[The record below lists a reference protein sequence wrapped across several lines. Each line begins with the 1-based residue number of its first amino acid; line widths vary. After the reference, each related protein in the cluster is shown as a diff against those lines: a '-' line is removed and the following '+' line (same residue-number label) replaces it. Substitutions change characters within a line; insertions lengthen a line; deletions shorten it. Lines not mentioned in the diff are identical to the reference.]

1 MAYTKTTWITGST
14 PLSANNMNHIEQGI
28 KDAHDMIAAIT
39 ETIFPV
45 GSYYETSNSSFN
57 PNGTFAGTW
66 ILEKAG
72 QVHVSAGSGY
82 AVSGALSNQS
92 DGGNKDAIVPYHRHT
107 IPALSGTAASTGA
120 HTHTISASSASAG
133 GHSHTANSNGSHTH
147 TAQSAGAHTHTIS
160 SSLPHKVAMSDGTW
174 SSEQIGGISGTTN
187 RIAQI
192 LKANSFSY
200 SNSVSSSCGSAGAHT
215 HTTDSQGAHTHSTDT
230 QGSHSHTITASSASA
245 GAHTHTVT
253 TSANNTGYEGV
264 SGNLL
269 NANMMPYINVYR
281 WHRTA

>member
-45 GSYYETSNSSFN
+45 GAYFETSNSSFN

-82 AVSGALSNQS
+82 PVSGALSNQS
-92 DGGNKDAIVPYHRHT
+92 DGGSKDAIIPYHNHT
-107 IPALSGTAASTGA
+107 IPALSGTAASNGA

-133 GHSHTANSNGSHTH
+133 GHTHTANSNGAHTH
-147 TAQSAGAHTHTIS
+147 TITSSCASAGAHTHGMGDRWSDGSGSETAYKRSDDRKRQTINTSSAGAHTHTI
-160 SSLPHKVAMSDGTW
+160 T
-174 SSEQIGGISGTTN
+174 
-187 RIAQI
+187 
-192 LKANSFSY
+192 
-200 SNSVSSSCGSAGAHT
+200 SSCGSAGAHT
-215 HTTDSQGAHTHSTDT
+215 HTTDSQG
-230 QGSHSHTITASSASA
+230 SHSHTISASSASA
-245 GAHTHTVT
+245 GAHTHTVST
-253 TSANNTGYEGV
+253 TANNTGYVGV
-264 SGNLL
+264 SGNVN